1 MQATTSTY
9 RKHKAQSAFEF
20 IFIFGIFLSALV
32 VGMWVSSTKTAE
44 ISEYNR
50 NLLIDDLLLK
60 VTEKI
65 NTAWIEGEGFST
77 NVTLPVRVANS
88 DYEINVTSNF
98 VIMTVSG
105 NHYIRGI
112 ITENVTG
119 NFTIGGVNTLRNT
132 GNAVEIV

>member
-1 MQATTSTY
+1 MTSTY
-9 RKHKAQSAFEF
+9 TKRKAQSAFEF

-32 VGMWVSSTKTAE
+32 VSMWVSSTKTAE
-44 ISEYNR
+44 IGEYNK

-77 NVTLPVRVANS
+77 NVTLPALVAS
-88 DYEINVTSNF
+88 SEYGISVSSNF
-98 VIMTVSG
+98 VIVTVSG
-105 NHYIRGI
+105 EHYIRGI

-119 NFTIGGVNTLRNT
+119 NLTVGGVSTLRNT
-132 GNAVEIV
+132 GDAVEIL